1 MRVLPLLLGRQGEGR
16 IGALGQRHGQQ
27 RGKQRHDFL
36 QGEGIRH
43 EHPFELGEPGGWGII
58 PRKLEQPFQVHN
70 NRIEGTVRMIGRTVI
85 RHPHHTLPPDVLAH
99 GAH

>member
-36 QGEGIRH
+36 QGEGD
-43 EHPFELGEPGGWGII
+43 
-58 PRKLEQPFQVHN
+58 
-70 NRIEGTVRMIGRTVI
+70 TS
-85 RHPHHTLPPDVLAH
+85 
-99 GAH
+99 